1 MWQHIRENAAQREN
15 RKQTKK
21 PPKETRVR
29 QRGWT
34 DVFAEDPDGYDD
46 LDITSRERVMPKGE
60 TEWRQAKV
68 IRSPLHDGFGLA
80 EPARA
85 AEHAAGLTRTEGT
98 VVEVSSGLCS
108 VQAGE
113 QAYLCHL
120 RSALRVP
127 HSGYSNMVAVGDR
140 VTISHNG
147 GNAGTVEAILP
158 RHSALARPDPFNVY
172 KQQVIVANV
181 DQVLIVAAWREPA
194 FWPELA
200 DRYLIAALRHNLAP
214 VIVINKIDLAE
225 DDRELNATVS
235 AYRAAGHRVI
245 LTSASRRI
253 GLDELRSILDGK
265 TTALAGLSGVGK
277 SSLLSAVE
285 PGLNLRVAE
294 VSDRRHEGRHTTT
307 QVTLH
312 PLAAGGFVAD
322 TPGIREFGLA
332 GLKQAELLRFYGE
345 FVTAGPCEFANCS
358 HTREPGC
365 AVKAAVRGGRIS
377 AMRYDSYVKIR
388 RDLAQ

>member
-113 QAYLCHL
+113 
-120 RSALRVP
+120 
-127 HSGYSNMVAVGDR
+127 
-140 VTISHNG
+140 
-147 GNAGTVEAILP
+147 
-158 RHSALARPDPFNVY
+158 
-172 KQQVIVANV
+172 
-181 DQVLIVAAWREPA
+181 
-194 FWPELA
+194 
-200 DRYLIAALRHNLAP
+200 
-214 VIVINKIDLAE
+214 
-225 DDRELNATVS
+225 
-235 AYRAAGHRVI
+235 
-245 LTSASRRI
+245 
-253 GLDELRSILDGK
+253 
-265 TTALAGLSGVGK
+265 
-277 SSLLSAVE
+277 
-285 PGLNLRVAE
+285 
-294 VSDRRHEGRHTTT
+294 
-307 QVTLH
+307 
-312 PLAAGGFVAD
+312 
-322 TPGIREFGLA
+322 
-332 GLKQAELLRFYGE
+332 
-345 FVTAGPCEFANCS
+345 
-358 HTREPGC
+358 
-365 AVKAAVRGGRIS
+365 
-377 AMRYDSYVKIR
+377 
-388 RDLAQ
+388 